1 MNPGLHDLKP
11 FPYTRSEQLMEARK
25 RMSKMSIQGVQP
37 KMSARLSIKE
47 SCFIP
52 VSRGGIFLLKPEV
65 LHYPEIPQNE
75 DLTMKL
81 AKSCGIDV
89 PLHGLIYAKDRSML
103 YFIRRFDRKGKT
115 GKVHT
120 EDFAQISGKD
130 RDTKYDYSME
140 RTARLIDEFCTF
152 PAVEKIK
159 LFRRTLFSF
168 LVGNEDMHLKNF
180 SIIHEDGRI
189 SLSPAYDLV
198 NTWIALP
205 EAREELALPLK
216 GKKSGFTFQH
226 LVGYYGKECLKITT
240 KVCDQVLYD
249 LQQAA
254 EKSWPDIIQSSFL
267 SPSMKE
273 KYADLVLSR
282 YQRLFG

>member
-1 MNPGLHDLKP
+1 
-11 FPYTRSEQLMEARK
+11 MEARK

-81 AKSCGIDV
+81 AKSCRIDV

-168 LVGNEDMHLKNF
+168 LVGNEDMHLKKLLDHPRRWTYF
-180 SIIHEDGRI
+180 
-189 SLSPAYDLV
+189 V
-198 NTWIALP
+198 IA
-205 EAREELALPLK
+205 
-216 GKKSGFTFQH
+216 G
-226 LVGYYGKECLKITT
+226 V
-240 KVCDQVLYD
+240 
-249 LQQAA
+249 
-254 EKSWPDIIQSSFL
+254 
-267 SPSMKE
+267 
-273 KYADLVLSR
+273 
-282 YQRLFG
+282 